1 MPEHPSDRYVISTD
15 PDRLDIA
22 YIHAFLS
29 QQSYWAANRPY
40 EVVER
45 SIQNSLCFG
54 LYDTTTGH
62 QVGFARMVTDHA
74 TFGYL
79 ADVFIDPAQQG
90 KGLGKMLI
98 EHIVNYPEFAS
109 FRRLLLATR
118 DADTL
123 YAQFGF
129 EYIAD
134 DSPYYLMEI
143 VRPQQ

>member
-29 QQSYWAANRPY
+29 QQAYWAINRPF

-54 LYDTTTGH
+54 LYDTTTDQ
-62 QVGFARMVTDHA
+62 QVGFARIVTDHA
-74 TFGYL
+74 TFGYV
-79 ADVFIDPAQQG
+79 ADVFIDTAHRG
-90 KGLGKMLI
+90 HGLGKMLI
-98 EHIVNYPEFAS
+98 EHIVNYPEFAT

-118 DADTL
+118 DAEAL

-129 EYIAD
+129 EFVND
-134 DSPYYLMEI
+134 KPYHVMEI
-143 VRPQQ
+143 IRPQQ